1 MCEEAR
7 DRRNKSIALLDR
19 YGVKHIDFLPL
30 IETVAKVEIKD
41 EKTIIER
48 FIATMC
54 SIQVA
59 CSLRDNQ
66 EVEGTKKFFEQMLT
80 EYGLSLDDVTNKEK
94 TVWDGTNSEQD
105 ILDVGWRYEAIYLLF
120 WALGF
125 VDELEFP
132 SDICDVTLMFQLM
145 KDNPNFAQLAEK
157 ARLRSTME
165 LLDMADYIYC
175 LRWASVDAYVN
186 KQPQPAN
193 MSFSVLIER
202 HRAINWLTLKD
213 EADFDTV
220 ALDT

>member
-1 MCEEAR
+1 MGEEAKN
-7 DRRNKSIALLDR
+7 RRHRTTALLDK
-19 YGVKHIDFLPL
+19 YGIKHTDFLPL
-30 IETVAKVEIKD
+30 IETEDEVVLKD
-41 EKTIIER
+41 EETIIKR

-59 CSLRDNQ
+59 CSIRDNYSI
-66 EVEGTKKFFEQMLT
+66 EESREFFGQMLT
-80 EYGLSLDDVTNKEK
+80 KYGLSLEDVTNREK
-94 TVWDGTNSEQD
+94 VVWDGTNSEQD

-132 SDICDVTLMFQLM
+132 SNICDVTLMFQLM
-145 KDNPNFAQLAEK
+145 KDNPTFGELVEK
-157 ARLRSTME
+157 AKLRSKVE

-186 KQPQPAN
+186 EQPQPAD
-193 MSFSVLIER
+193 MSYSVLVER
-202 HRAINWLTLKD
+202 HRAINWLTLK
-213 EADFDTV
+213 EELDFDTV